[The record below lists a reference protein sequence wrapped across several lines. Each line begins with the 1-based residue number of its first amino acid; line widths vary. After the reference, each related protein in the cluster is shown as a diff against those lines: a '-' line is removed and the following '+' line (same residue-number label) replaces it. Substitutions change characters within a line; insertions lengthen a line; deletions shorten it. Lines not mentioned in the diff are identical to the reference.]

1 MVGRLDHH
9 RKDYLIMYK
18 YFYFNVGEGRKYS
31 LRMNVCNYKDGRLNF
46 EYVLRN
52 PDKKILFHGK
62 DFSAPNG
69 HTWKENAM
77 SLMGFLTLRKGDTD
91 DEYFNNY
98 TDDQLA
104 FSESNDN
111 DELQMM
117 VYDYDTR
124 NEK

>member
-9 RKDYLIMYK
+9 RKDNLTMYK
-18 YFYFNVGEGRKYS
+18 YFYFNVGKGRKYS
-31 LRMNVCNYKDGRLNF
+31 LRLNVCNYKDGRLEF
-46 EYVLRN
+46 EYVLRD

-77 SLMGFLTLRKGDTD
+77 SLMGFLTLKFGDTD
-91 DEYFNNY
+91 GTYFSNY

-104 FSESNDN
+104 FTESMDCE
-111 DELQMM
+111 ELSLM
-117 VYDYDTR
+117 VYDYE
-124 NEK
+124 NKGEG